1 MLQSGS
7 WPIQKR
13 TAPSFQLPEELI
25 PQLEGYQKFYHSKF
39 TGRTLQWLHYRS
51 TMEVSM
57 TYLKNVHVVV
67 ATTYQASIL
76 LLFNKQDQVTSDDV
90 IQIYGLPQDDVTR
103 TLSSLVEAKLLLEK
117 SVAEGEMVYTLNLS
131 YNNKHYKFKIA
142 NTMLKDTPSDRGNV
156 HHSINED
163 RKIFLQAAIV
173 RIMKARKTRTHNQL
187 ISEVVEQSKS
197 RFQPNISLIKKCIEV
212 LMEKQYLERSEEDRT
227 EYRYCA

>member
-1 MLQSGS
+1 
-7 WPIQKR
+7 
-13 TAPSFQLPEELI
+13 
-25 PQLEGYQKFYHSKF
+25 
-39 TGRTLQWLHYRS
+39 
-51 TMEVSM
+51 M